1 MARRFGTR
9 TPASLEDARRKRAEN
24 ASDIMSRV
32 EALDI
37 LELEEGAPE
46 KAIID
51 AYDRLIAKARSGTG
65 QGEARANQIE
75 RAKTIL
81 LD

>member
-1 MARRFGTR
+1 
-9 TPASLEDARRKRAEN
+9 
-24 ASDIMSRV
+24 MSRV